1 MKVKNGKSASVEDG
15 AVAINTDPPPPKPKG
30 APRSCRPQS
39 FAHSQSSGV
48 TIFDNKIETRA
59 VTIKTT
65 ALTTIPK
72 LRIPT
77 LSPFM
82 HRHKDE
88 HKCWKSIA
96 VKAIFFVNFQIQ
108 RQLQIQI
115 QIQKLKTPHPN
126 GCHHPKLQGGRCRRP
141 AIGRDQANQRKIVKI
156 STFWGRSKN

>member
-96 VKAIFFVNFQIQ
+96 VKAIFCRIFKYKDNYKYKYKNLRLHIRMAAITQNCKEAAAGARLLGEIKQ
-108 RQLQIQI
+108 TKE
-115 QIQKLKTPHPN
+115 KL
-126 GCHHPKLQGGRCRRP
+126 
-141 AIGRDQANQRKIVKI
+141 
-156 STFWGRSKN
+156 